1 MNSFYV
7 LIGAVGGA
15 IAKMIFTGHFT
26 MRAFFIGVASII
38 LGAAVTILIIHFV
51 PTLGNEPIVVSS
63 LSSIVTAVS
72 PSIFH
77 RIYAAHLQ
85 AKMFGFEAESE
96 GDDDEPT
103 SPNHGRDI
111 DKSDV

>member
-1 MNSFYV
+1 MDYESGSMNSLYV
-7 LIGAVGGA
+7 LAGAVGGA
-15 IAKMIFTGHFT
+15 IVKMIFTGHYT

-38 LGAAVTILIIHFV
+38 LGSAVTILIIHFV

-72 PSIFH
+72 SGVFR
-77 RIYAAHLQ
+77 RIHAAHLR

-96 GDDDEPT
+96 GDE
-103 SPNHGRDI
+103 NER
-111 DKSDV
+111 